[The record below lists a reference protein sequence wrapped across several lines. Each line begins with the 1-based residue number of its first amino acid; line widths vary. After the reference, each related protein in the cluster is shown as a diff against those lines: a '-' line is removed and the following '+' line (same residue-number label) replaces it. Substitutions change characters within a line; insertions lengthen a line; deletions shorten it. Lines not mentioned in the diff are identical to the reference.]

1 MLPKGLNN
9 LDLASQFLFFGGR
22 FASASEEF
30 LIYRTPHGQT
40 LGSLHFFCVMTNPS
54 GPHPPSLN
62 THASNVSR
70 EQQQNNPLG
79 RNWPW
84 LLLLILGVA
93 WGGSFSL
100 AKIAMEEG
108 AHPLGVNYW
117 QSLIGAGCLVS
128 YLVVTRQSLPIGRNY
143 LSFYLICG
151 FLGSVAPGLL
161 YFYAV
166 IHISPGV
173 LAITIATVPIMTY
186 IAATLIKI
194 ERSSIFR
201 MLGVCC
207 GVLSI
212 VLLIVPTESLPDRSA
227 VPWVFAAIAASAC
240 FTGENLVIALR
251 LPKGANVFI
260 VLAGMLII
268 ATLIMTPFVLA
279 TDTFVPLS
287 WPWGSSEWAIIS
299 LAILS
304 VVCYGLFMMLVVR
317 AGPVF
322 ASQTAYIVTLSG
334 VFWGILIFDE
344 KHSLWIWASLAAML
358 IALALVTPR
367 KEGLP

>member
-1 MLPKGLNN
+1 
-9 LDLASQFLFFGGR
+9 
-22 FASASEEF
+22 
-30 LIYRTPHGQT
+30 
-40 LGSLHFFCVMTNPS
+40 MTNPS
-54 GPHPPSLN
+54 IPSPPALN
-62 THASNVSR
+62 TCESKVSHN
-70 EQQQNNPLG
+70 QQQNNPLG
-79 RNWPW
+79 RSWPW
-84 LLLLILGVA
+84 LLLLVLGVA

-100 AKIAMEEG
+100 AKIAVEEG

-117 QSLIGAGCLVS
+117 QSLIGAAVLIG
-128 YLVVTRQSLPIGRNY
+128 YLISTRKSLPIGRNY

-151 FLGSVAPGLL
+151 ILGSVLPGLL

-166 IHISPGV
+166 THISPGV
-173 LAITIATVPIMTY
+173 LAITISTVPIMTY

-194 ERSSIFR
+194 ERRSIFR
-201 MLGVCC
+201 TLGVCF

-212 VLLIVPTESLPDRSA
+212 VLLIVPTESLPERSA
-227 VPWVFAAIAASAC
+227 VIWIFAAIAASAC
-240 FTGENLVIALR
+240 YAGENLVIALR
-251 LPKGANVFI
+251 LPEGANTFT
-260 VLAGMLII
+260 VLGGMLIT
-268 ATLIMTPFVLA
+268 ATLVMTPFVLV

-287 WPWGSSEWAIIS
+287 WPWDSSEWAIIS

-334 VFWGILIFDE
+334 VFWGILIFGE
-344 KHSLWIWASLAAML
+344 KHSLWIWVSLASML

-367 KEGLP
+367 KEVRP

>member
-1 MLPKGLNN
+1 MFILPAESRLI
-9 LDLASQFLFFGGR
+9 SYYLFR
-22 FASASEEF
+22 LMTHPSRPSPPPLKTHPSE
-30 LIYRTPHGQT
+30 
-40 LGSLHFFCVMTNPS
+40 
-54 GPHPPSLN
+54 
-62 THASNVSR
+62 VSR
-70 EQQQNNPLG
+70 GEQQNSRLARG
-79 RNWPW
+79 WPW

-117 QSLIGAGCLVS
+117 QSLIGAAILIG
-128 YLVVTRQSLPIGRNY
+128 YLVLTRQSLPMRRNY

-151 FLGSVAPGLL
+151 FLGSVVPGLL
-161 YFYAV
+161 YFYAIV
-166 IHISPGV
+166 HISPGV

-186 IAATLIKI
+186 IAAALMKVEGT
-194 ERSSIFR
+194 SILR
-201 MLGVCC
+201 LLGVCC

-212 VLLIVPTESLPDRSA
+212 LLLIVPTESLPDRSA
-227 VPWVFAAIAASAC
+227 VVWVFAAIAAAAC
-240 FTGENLVIALR
+240 YTGENLIIAIR
-251 LPKGANVFI
+251 LPQGANAFV
-260 VLAGMLII
+260 VLGGMLIT

-287 WPWGSSEWAIIS
+287 WPWDSSTWAIIS

-304 VVCYGLFMMLVVR
+304 VVCYGLFIMLIVR

-334 VFWGILIFDE
+334 VFWGILIFGE
-344 KHSLWIWASLAAML
+344 KHSLWIWASLAVML

-367 KEGLP
+367 KEV

>member
-1 MLPKGLNN
+1 
-9 LDLASQFLFFGGR
+9 
-22 FASASEEF
+22 
-30 LIYRTPHGQT
+30 
-40 LGSLHFFCVMTNPS
+40 MTNPS
-54 GPHPPSLN
+54 SSSPPPLN
-62 THASNVSR
+62 TPAPKVNHN
-70 EQQQNNPLG
+70 QQQNSCLA
-79 RNWPW
+79 RSWPW
-84 LLLLILGVA
+84 LLLLILGIA

-100 AKIAMEEG
+100 AKIAVEEG

-117 QSLIGAGCLVS
+117 QALIGAAVLIS
-128 YLVVTRQSLPIGRNY
+128 YLVVTRQSLPLGRNY

-151 FLGSVAPGLL
+151 FLGSVVPGLL

-166 IHISPGV
+166 THISPGV

-194 ERSSIFR
+194 ERRSIFR

-212 VLLIVPTESLPDRSA
+212 ALLIVPTESLPDRSA
-227 VPWVFAAIAASAC
+227 VPWVFAAIVAAAC
-240 FTGENLVIALR
+240 YSGENLVIALR
-251 LPKGANVFI
+251 LPKGANTFV
-260 VLAGMLII
+260 VLSGMLII
-268 ATLIMTPFVLA
+268 STLIMTPFVLA
-279 TDTFVPLS
+279 TGTFVPLN
-287 WPWGSSEWAIIS
+287 WPWGSTAWAIIS

-304 VVCYGLFMMLVVR
+304 VVCYGLFMMLIVR

-334 VFWGILIFDE
+334 VFWGILIFGE
-344 KHSLWIWASLAAML
+344 KHSLWIWASLASML

-367 KEGLP
+367 KNGAPITD